1 MLLDKLISSV
11 KTLSDSNDE
20 TGISA
25 LQRSTIFQCVVFYLP
40 ILISMFYLIKYQ
52 KKLIYLFGN
61 IKYIENRDLV
71 SEISNLNTLEFDLDK
86 LGDGFSNKNI

>member
-1 MLLDKLISSV
+1 
-11 KTLSDSNDE
+11 
-20 TGISA
+20 
-25 LQRSTIFQCVVFYLP
+25 
-40 ILISMFYLIKYQ
+40 MFYLIKYQ